1 MWNLKKLNSQK
12 QSRLVV
18 PRDKEVRGG
27 SNVQHGDYTQQHAI
41 VYLKVVKEVDLKVLI
56 VKKKKGNYV
65 R

>member
-27 SNVQHGDYTQQHAI
+27 LMYSTATILNSTLLFI
-41 VYLKVVKEVDLKVLI
+41 
-56 VKKKKGNYV
+56 
-65 R
+65 